1 MPGVLLIGALLNE
14 ALGDWQALGPS
25 CRCIVCFKITN
36 GLFCHYCYKVIISYF
51 SKITKSET
59 ARKCSKEKPE
69 SFGDPYCYNYV
80 YWLKKMLMVSQN
92 ECSRTTITSAKM
104 KVEMLL
110 ISTSHLDG
118 STLDFLH
125 IFGGCLE
132 QFSQTSM
139 DGCMDLRITSPQ
151 VLELFFKDMFR
162 LIQFMHLSEDWKCC
176 RSVQILHQ
184 STSNISII

>member
-1 MPGVLLIGALLNE
+1 MVY
-14 ALGDWQALGPS
+14 
-25 CRCIVCFKITN
+25 FKITN

-151 VLELFFKDMFR
+151 ISITLR
-162 LIQFMHLSEDWKCC
+162 SLSCSSRTCLDSFNSCTC
-176 RSVQILHQ
+176 RKIGNAAEVYRYCINLHQ
-184 STSNISII
+184 T